1 MGAAKIERSISPC
14 SQASP
19 TNPTVGSATSYYS
32 PAMDMDPKD
41 MPETAFVI
49 AFCVKFRS
57 AINNISFWPEDLD
70 EAICCKEGPN
80 TLIESLH
87 KAFIHNLEV
96 KKTRTSW
103 IRRLAKLLN
112 DWRERGNDFFT
123 DHNPI
128 ERVNYDYYGM
138 SNRDKVM
145 IMQVLVSW
153 QLAESPEIKRIRKEH
168 NEIINDDDVRPLEVE
183 VLGEDTSGSRYYYI
197 GIGVRIYRES
207 MISGRAKWETVSSTV
222 EELKKF
228 IFDYQGIDPNRSDR
242 ERILYNKLVTTVLP
256 YLEPLE
262 NERKRLR
269 ENILHKV
276 ERDRE
281 IRLKKI
287 EKDHNDAEI
296 LLVRTRS
303 QAKQSVHKEVRNTTG
318 YLEII
323 KNPTDLAIVI
333 DDKKVVVNTS
343 LDYANGTIKDPESP
357 TMVQEAVESKN
368 FIKEIMNPITSN
380 ENKNFVAIENDM
392 NPTSMQN
399 AVKKDN
405 DVKGLLDKV
414 DIKESVESK
423 GSLGDVTVADTLAN
437 EDMSDYDD
445 KLPSKSEQS
454 ERSTESRC
462 EDNSNS
468 KMNLSS
474 ILTEEVSREAEN
486 VEQRSELSKMAIS
499 NILSSES
506 SDVVHTDHKYFDEG
520 EIDNENNK
528 HEEPMFEQHRNGNLV
543 YTIVQKSNDKEPKEN
558 KKVAPVAVVKGERN
572 GEQNGEQNEEKNEEK
587 NEEQN
592 EKQNEEKNE
601 EKNEEQNEKQNEEQN
616 EEPYDEQNNEKK
628 GSNTP
633 IVNNDTVRTPWAPVV
648 NKNRKGKTVEVI
660 DDALIEP
667 KTKRAFVPDAE
678 TMIKLEWS
686 LNHPVFRLDEEVFGE
701 STDTDLSDCCPD
713 CAMEID

>member
-14 SQASP
+14 SITPSQASP
-19 TNPTVGSATSYYS
+19 TNPTAGSTTSYYS
-32 PAMDMDPKD
+32 PSMDMDPKD

-87 KAFIHNLEV
+87 KAFIHNLEL

-103 IRRLAKLLN
+103 VRRLAKLIN
-112 DWRERGNDFFT
+112 DWRERGHDFFT

-128 ERVNYDYYGM
+128 ERVNYNYYSM

-153 QLAESPEIKRIRKEH
+153 QLAESAEIKRIRKEH

-228 IFDYQGIDPNRSDR
+228 IFDYQGIDPNRSDQ

-269 ENILHKV
+269 EDILHKV

-303 QAKQSVHKEVRNTTG
+303 QAKQSVYKEVRNTTG

-323 KNPTDLAIVI
+323 KNPTDLTIIPVI
-333 DDKKVVVNTS
+333 DDKKVVNTS
-343 LDYANGTIKDPESP
+343 MDYTNCTIKDPESP
-357 TMVQEAVESKN
+357 TTVQEAVESKN
-368 FIKEIMNPITSN
+368 FVKEVMNTITSN
-380 ENKNFVAIENDM
+380 ENKNFVTIDKVTS
-392 NPTSMQN
+392 PTSR
-399 AVKKDN
+399 D
-405 DVKGLLDKV
+405 LLNEV
-414 DIKESVESK
+414 DIKETVESK
-423 GSLGDVTVADTLAN
+423 SSSGDVTVADTLAN
-437 EDMSDYDD
+437 EDMPDCDD
-445 KLPSKSEQS
+445 KLPGKSEQS
-454 ERSTESRC
+454 ERSKEVATSRHG
-462 EDNSNS
+462 DNSSS

-474 ILTEEVSREAEN
+474 LLTEEVSREAEN

-506 SDVVHTDHKYFDEG
+506 SDVVHTDNKYF
-520 EIDNENNK
+520 EINNENNK
-528 HEEPMFEQHRNGNLV
+528 HVGPMFEQNRNENLV
-543 YTIVQKSNDKEPKEN
+543 YTTVQESNDREQEI
-558 KKVAPVAVVKGERN
+558 KKLAPVAVVN
-572 GEQNGEQNEEKNEEK
+572 EQND
-587 NEEQN
+587 
-592 EKQNEEKNE
+592 KQNER
-601 EKNEEQNEKQNEEQN
+601 QNERNEEQN
-616 EEPYDEQNNEKK
+616 EEPYGEQNDEKE

-633 IVNNDTVRTPWAPVV
+633 NDSNDTVRTSWVPVGD
-648 NKNRKGKTVEVI
+648 KNRKGKTVEVI